1 MKALKIFRISALIAA
16 LICLLLSLVYNF
28 FDIERDWYAIISL
41 VIILFAFPTGLIVH
55 IKNESSPAFLATTK
69 KGMLIVH
76 DILLVIVL
84 GVFVFCFFDGIEMS
98 KKGTCFF
105 LGAFFMA
112 IYQICG
118 NIIVHKLKKAYDSEN

>member
-1 MKALKIFRISALIAA
+1 MKALKIFRISALIAT

-28 FDIERDWYAIISL
+28 FDIERDWYAIITL
-41 VIILFAFPTGLIVH
+41 VIILFAFPTGLIVR

-98 KKGTCFF
+98 KKGTCFL

-118 NIIVHKLKKAYDSEN
+118 NIIVHKLKKAYDNKN